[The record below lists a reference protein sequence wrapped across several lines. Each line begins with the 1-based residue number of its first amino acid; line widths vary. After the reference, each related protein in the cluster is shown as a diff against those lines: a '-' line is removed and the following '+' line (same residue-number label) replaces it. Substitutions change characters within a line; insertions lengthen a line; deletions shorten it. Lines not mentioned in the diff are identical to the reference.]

1 MSKKRFQITALA
13 YDKRGKL
20 LSVGRNSYVKTH
32 PLAGYY
38 GKKSGRPD
46 AIYLHAE
53 LDALIR
59 ARGDVHKVVVMR
71 YNAAGKPVNSKP
83 CAGCQLALKD
93 WGVKHVVHT

>member
-38 GKKSGRPD
+38 GKKSGRPE

-53 LDALIR
+53 LDALIKAR
-59 ARGDVHKVVVMR
+59 AKVHKVAVLR
-71 YNAAGKPVNSKP
+71 FNAKGEPVNSRP
-83 CAGCQLALKD
+83 CAGCQLALRD
-93 WGVKHVVHT
+93 WGVKYVVHT